1 MQRAP
6 DERAVAVAREGEP
19 LALDGIFLGVASGSA
34 ADGAVIAPP
43 HPLYGGSMHS
53 PVVNEI
59 AYACQISGIASLRF
73 DWRGIGAS
81 AGQPSGSPRD
91 AADDFAAALAHL
103 EETVNGEL
111 LACGYSFG
119 AAAALRAG
127 AGRSRVTKL
136 ILVAP
141 PPGLL
146 DPETLGRFAGRVLI
160 LTGGADAIAPARE
173 LEALAARARRGSF
186 AAIPDAEHFF
196 ATGLSELG
204 RELRTWLGGA
214 GTTSRTAGSRTG

>member
-6 DERAVAVAREGEP
+6 DERAVAIAREGEP
-19 LALDGIFLGVASGSA
+19 LALDGIFLGVAAGSA

-43 HPLYGGSMHS
+43 HPLYGGSMQA

-59 AYACQISGIASLRF
+59 AYACQICGIASLRF

-81 AGQPSGSPRD
+81 AGQPSGSARD
-91 AADDFAAALAHL
+91 ADEDFAAALAHL

-127 AGRSRVTKL
+127 AGHPRVTKL

-141 PPGLL
+141 PPTLL
-146 DPETLGRFAGRVLI
+146 DASALERFAGRVLV
-160 LTGGADAIAPARE
+160 LTGESDPIAPARE
-173 LEALAARARRGSF
+173 LEVLAARARRVRLVV
-186 AAIPDAEHFF
+186 IPDAEHFF
-196 ATGLSELG
+196 ATGLAELG
-204 RELRTWLGGA
+204 RELRAWLGGDA
-214 GTTSRTAGSRTG
+214 RG

>member
-6 DERAVAVAREGEP
+6 DERAVAIAREGEP
-19 LALDGIFLGVASGSA
+19 LALDGLFLGAPSGSA

-43 HPLYGGSMHS
+43 HPLYGGSMQS

-81 AGQPSGSPRD
+81 AGQPSGSPD
-91 AADDFAAALAHL
+91 DADDDYAAALAHL

-127 AGRSRVTKL
+127 AGRPRVTKL
-136 ILVAP
+136 ILIAP

-146 DPETLGRFAGRVLI
+146 EASALERFAGRVLM
-160 LTGGADAIAPARE
+160 LTGGADPIAPARE
-173 LEALAARARRGSF
+173 LEALAAGSRRVRLVV
-186 AAIPDAEHFF
+186 IPDAEHFF
-196 ATGLSELG
+196 ATGLAELG
-204 RELRTWLGGA
+204 RELRAWLGGDA
-214 GTTSRTAGSRTG
+214 HASKA

>member
-1 MQRAP
+1 MHGAP
-6 DERAVAVAREGEP
+6 DERAVAIAREGEP
-19 LALDGIFLGVASGSA
+19 LALDGIFLGAPAGSA

-43 HPLYGGSMHS
+43 HPLYGGSMQS
-53 PVVNEI
+53 PVVNEV

-81 AGQPSGSPRD
+81 AGQPSGSARD
-91 AADDFAAALAHL
+91 ADEDFAATLAHL

-127 AGRSRVTKL
+127 AGHPRVTRL

-146 DPETLGRFAGRVLI
+146 EASALERFAGRVLM
-160 LTGGADAIAPARE
+160 LTGGSDPIAPARE
-173 LEALAARARRGSF
+173 LEALAERARRVRLVV
-186 AAIPDAEHFF
+186 IPDAEHFF
-196 ATGLSELG
+196 ATGLAELG
-204 RELRTWLGGA
+204 RELRAWLGGDA
-214 GTTSRTAGSRTG
+214 RASKA

>member
-6 DERAVAVAREGEP
+6 DERAVAIARENEP
-19 LALDGIFLGVASGSA
+19 LALDGIFLGAPGGSG

-43 HPLYGGSMHS
+43 HPLYGGSMQS

-59 AYACQISGIASLRF
+59 AYACQSCGIASLRF

-81 AGQPSGSPRD
+81 AGQPSGSARD
-91 AADDFAAALAHL
+91 ADEDYAATLAHL

-127 AGRSRVTKL
+127 AGRPRVTRL

-141 PPGLL
+141 PPSLL
-146 DPETLGRFAGRVLI
+146 DAGTLGRFPGKVLM
-160 LTGGADAIAPARE
+160 LTGGEDEIAPARE
-173 LEALAARARRGSF
+173 LEALAARTRRLRLVV
-186 AAIPDAEHFF
+186 IPEAEHFF
-196 ATGLSELG
+196 ATGLAELG
-204 RELRTWLGGA
+204 REMRAWLGGDA
-214 GTTSRTAGSRTG
+214 RG